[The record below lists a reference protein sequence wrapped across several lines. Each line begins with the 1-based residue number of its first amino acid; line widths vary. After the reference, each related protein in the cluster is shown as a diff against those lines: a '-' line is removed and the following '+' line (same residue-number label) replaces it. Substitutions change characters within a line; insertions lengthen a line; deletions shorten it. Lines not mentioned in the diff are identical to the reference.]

1 MQVIQTH
8 NEPKRLRVLISAY
21 ACRPDKGS
29 EPGVGWNMA
38 RELVKRYEVWVITR
52 TENQAAIEAEL
63 AIRPVPGLNFVFY
76 DLPLWLRWW
85 KQGERGVHLH
95 YYLWQI
101 GIYSLAQALYQE
113 KNFDLV
119 HHVTYGRYCVPSFLA
134 LLPIPFIWGPLGGG
148 ESAPKAFWQDFSL
161 RGKIYESLRDLSCW
175 VGERDPFVR
184 LTAKRSAVAIVAT
197 SETSARLSK
206 LGVKRIET
214 IFGQTGINQ
223 QELSQLKQFSQSPL
237 NTPIRFVSTGR
248 LLHWKGFHL
257 GLRAFAQ
264 ANLEQSEYWI
274 IGNGPERRHLESL
287 ANDLGIAE
295 RVRFWGQLPREEA
308 LSALGQCCAL
318 VHPSLHDFSPTICLE
333 AMAAGRPVIC
343 LDLGGPATQVSQD
356 AGLRIPAYTPDQAVQ
371 GLAEAMTHLAQNAD
385 MRERMGK
392 AGQKRISEIYSWEVK
407 GQFLVNLYEDI
418 LNLDKVKVST

>member
-1 MQVIQTH
+1 MQVIQTDDRA
-8 NEPKRLRVLISAY
+8 KRLKVLMSAY

-38 RELVKRYEVWVITR
+38 RELVKCYDVWVITR
-52 TENQAAIEAEL
+52 TENQVAIEAEL
-63 AIRPVPGLNFVFY
+63 AARPVRGLNFIFY

-85 KQGERGVHLH
+85 KQEEKGVHLH

-101 GIYSLAQALYQE
+101 GIYSLAQALNQE
-113 KNFDLV
+113 QKFDLV

-134 LLPIPFIWGPLGGG
+134 LMPVPFIWGPLGGG
-148 ESAPKAFWQDFSL
+148 EAAPKAFWQDFGW
-161 RGKIYESLRDLSCW
+161 RGKLYESLRDLSCW

-184 LTAKRSAVAIVAT
+184 LTAKRCAVAIVAT

-206 LGVKRIET
+206 LGVKRIE
-214 IFGQTGINQ
+214 IISGQTGINQ
-223 QELSQLKQFSQSPL
+223 QELDQLKQFSRSPL
-237 NTPIRFVSTGR
+237 DTPIRFVSIGR

-274 IGNGPERRHLESL
+274 IGNGPERNSLESL
-287 ANDLGIAE
+287 ANELGIGE
-295 RVRFWGQLPREEA
+295 RVRFWGQIPRAQA

-356 AGLRIPAYTPDQAVQ
+356 AGLKIPAHTPDRAVQ
-371 GLAEAMTHLAQNAD
+371 GLAEAMTHLAQDAD
-385 MRERMGK
+385 TRTRMGE
-392 AGQKRISEIYSWEVK
+392 AGQKRISEIYSWEIK
-407 GQFLVNLYEDI
+407 RQFLVNLYEDI
-418 LNLDKVKVST
+418 LNLDKAKVLT

>member
-1 MQVIQTH
+1 MQFIQTDD
-8 NEPKRLRVLISAY
+8 EAKRLKILISAY

-52 TENQAAIEAEL
+52 TENQASIEAEL
-63 AIRPVPGLNFVFY
+63 AARPVPGLNFVFY

-85 KQGERGVHLH
+85 KQEERGVHLH

-101 GIYSLAQALYQE
+101 GIYSLAQSLQQQRKFA
-113 KNFDLV
+113 LV

-134 LLPIPFIWGPLGGG
+134 LLPIPFVWGPLGGG
-148 ESAPKAFWQDFSL
+148 ESAPKAFWQDFSW

-184 LTAKRSAVAIVAT
+184 LTAKRSAVALVAT

-214 IFGQTGINQ
+214 ISGQTGINQ
-223 QELSQLKQFSQSPL
+223 QELNQLKEFSQSSL

-264 ANLEQSEYWI
+264 ANLAQSQYWI
-274 IGNGPERRHLESL
+274 IGNGPERKSLESL
-287 ANDLGIAE
+287 ARELGIAE
-295 RVRFWGQLPREEA
+295 QVRFWGQLPREQA

-333 AMAAGRPVIC
+333 AMAAGKPVIC
-343 LDLGGPATQVSQD
+343 LELGGPATQVSQD
-356 AGLRIPAYTPDQAVQ
+356 AGLKIPAHNPEQAVQ
-371 GLAEAMTHLAQNAD
+371 GLAKAMTHLAQDTN
-385 MRERMGK
+385 MRERMGQ
-392 AGQKRISEIYSWEVK
+392 AGQKRISEIYSWEIK
-407 GQFLVNLYEDI
+407 GQFLANLYEDI
-418 LNLDKVKVST
+418 LNLEKVKVLT